1 MTKPLLFQWKCPEGR
16 KKMKL
21 VCKSCHMELHI
32 DNFFKQGDK
41 AVRLYNEAYY
51 KPAKAMLDELK
62 SKDLLKDNPW
72 IDEFQITF
80 YYLWHH
86 QGRRARQVRWWEP
99 RIMPTGTAFSN
110 CSRTSINS
118 RKSIRSESNRERL
131 NSSIGTPKPKT
142 HFRPNQDDGSLER
155 WWSFSIE

>member
-1 MTKPLLFQWKCPEGR
+1 LLGNGPEGR

-21 VCKSCHMELHI
+21 VCKSCHMELHT

-86 QGRRARQVRWWEP
+86 
-99 RIMPTGTAFSN
+99 
-110 CSRTSINS
+110 
-118 RKSIRSESNRERL
+118 
-131 NSSIGTPKPKT
+131 
-142 HFRPNQDDGSLER
+142 
-155 WWSFSIE
+155 